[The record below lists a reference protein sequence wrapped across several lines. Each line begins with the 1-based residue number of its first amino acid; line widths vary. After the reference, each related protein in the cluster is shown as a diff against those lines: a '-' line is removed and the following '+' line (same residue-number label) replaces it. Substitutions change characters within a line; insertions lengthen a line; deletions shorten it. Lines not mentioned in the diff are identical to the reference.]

1 MHLRSGTHHERRD
14 FGIGVGYRYP
24 HDYEGADIEQR
35 YLPDDLGELR
45 YYRPTEQGYEATIAG
60 RIAARQEARDAA
72 RAGGGPRRQQVPA
85 PAVDGMKAGGRIMRT
100 REESRAR
107 LAQTE
112 KRDANA

>member
-1 MHLRSGTHHERRD
+1 MGKPGVLD
-14 FGIGVGYRYP
+14 GVGVESHAGLLEHASRCTV
-24 HDYEGADIEQR
+24 AQR
-35 YLPDDLGELR
+35 RQPDDLGEPR
-45 YYRPTEQGYEATIAG
+45 YYRPTQQGYEATIAG